1 VLVESGN
8 VLIST
13 SNFWRY
19 SNTSIRSTNMEV
31 KKQPEIYRNFIY
43 NPKYLGLSFHQFSEN
58 PVDKDSA
65 FELDVMKKIPD
76 GMNTTS

>member
-1 VLVESGN
+1 
-8 VLIST
+8 
-13 SNFWRY
+13 
-19 SNTSIRSTNMEV
+19 MEV